1 MKGMAAAILLL
12 SMTTATTATTAT
24 AAIRCQDAAGH
35 EPGAHWSWREI
46 DGKRCWF
53 MREGGTM
60 PPKSAFTWA
69 KAAPAK
75 ENINADIAAA
85 PEKRKAGPIIEL
97 LKVRADEMSEVRAN
111 WLDDAPVDLIVGQ
124 DLSGAFGIGGSW
136 VVPAY
141 AAQAGE
147 TTSFTARFVPAR

>member
-1 MKGMAAAILLL
+1 MKVMAAAILLL
-12 SMTTATTATTAT
+12 SMTTATTAA

-60 PPKSAFTWA
+60 PPKSAFTWVM
-69 KAAPAK
+69 AAPAK

-85 PEKRKAGPIIEL
+85 PEKRKAGPTIEL
-97 LKVRADEMSEVRAN
+97 LKVRADEMSDVQAN

-124 DLSGAFGIGGSW
+124 DLSGAFGVGGSW

-147 TTSFTARFVPAR
+147 TTSFTARFVPVR

>member
-12 SMTTATTATTAT
+12 SMTTATTAA

-60 PPKSAFTWA
+60 PPKSAFTWVM
-69 KAAPAK
+69 AAPAK
-75 ENINADIAAA
+75 ENIKADISAA
-85 PEKRKAGPIIEL
+85 PEKRKAGPTIEL
-97 LKVRADEMSEVRAN
+97 LKVRADEMSEVQAN

-124 DLSGAFGIGGSW
+124 DLSGAFGVGGSW

-147 TTSFTARFVPAR
+147 TTSFTARFVPVR

>member
-12 SMTTATTATTAT
+12 SMTTATTAA
-24 AAIRCQDAAGH
+24 AAIRCQDAAGQ

-60 PPKSAFTWA
+60 PPKSAFTWVM
-69 KAAPAK
+69 AAPAK
-75 ENINADIAAA
+75 ENIKADISAA
-85 PEKRKAGPIIEL
+85 PEKRKAGPAIEL
-97 LKVRADEMSEVRAN
+97 LKVRADEMSDVQAN

-124 DLSGAFGIGGSW
+124 DLSGAFGVGGSW

-147 TTSFTARFVPAR
+147 TTSFTTRFVPVR

>member
-1 MKGMAAAILLL
+1 MLAPARGRYEAVLVRVHMG
-12 SMTTATTATTAT
+12 
-24 AAIRCQDAAGH
+24 AGG
-35 EPGAHWSWREI
+35 PG
-46 DGKRCWF
+46 
-53 MREGGTM
+53 
-60 PPKSAFTWA
+60 PPKPAPAWPR
-69 KAAPAK
+69 AAPPNENSK
-75 ENINADIAAA
+75 EDISAA
-85 PEKRKAGPIIEL
+85 PEKRKAGQSIEL

-124 DLSGAFGIGGSW
+124 GLSGALGGGGSW

>member
-1 MKGMAAAILLL
+1 
-12 SMTTATTATTAT
+12 
-24 AAIRCQDAAGH
+24 
-35 EPGAHWSWREI
+35 
-46 DGKRCWF
+46 

-75 ENINADIAAA
+75 ENIMEDISAA
-85 PEKRKAGPIIEL
+85 PEKRKAGQSIEL

-124 DLSGAFGIGGSW
+124 DLSGAFGVGGSW

-147 TTSFTARFVPAR
+147 TTSFTARFMPAR

>member
-1 MKGMAAAILLL
+1 MKRIATAIVFV
-12 SMTTATTATTAT
+12 SMTTAS
-24 AAIRCQDAAGH
+24 AAEIRCQDT
-35 EPGAHWSWREI
+35 PGREQNGVFWSWREI
-46 DGKRCWF
+46 EGKRCWF
-53 MREGGTM
+53 VRAGSAM

-75 ENINADIAAA
+75 ENIKEEISAA
-85 PEKRKAGPIIEL
+85 PEKRKAGQSIEL

-124 DLSGAFGIGGSW
+124 DLSGAFGVGGSW

>member
-1 MKGMAAAILLL
+1 MKGVAAAILLL
-12 SMTTATTATTAT
+12 SMSSATTAA

-35 EPGAHWSWREI
+35 EPDAHWSWREI

-75 ENINADIAAA
+75 ENIMEDISAA
-85 PEKRKAGPIIEL
+85 PEKRKAGQSIEL
-97 LKVRADEMSEVRAN
+97 LKVRAD

-124 DLSGAFGIGGSW
+124 DLSGAFGVGGSW

-147 TTSFTARFVPAR
+147 TTSFTARFMPAR